1 VDTFKFVIVFS
12 CAWFLLI
19 SCRQKS
25 STRKE
30 VAIDL
35 PYTFKTEKAEDLSV
49 KAFALRKESKYDEA
63 INLYQQAIAIEPDNP
78 KLFFDI
84 SECYANKKELN
95 EALFAL
101 DTAIKLDS
109 LNPNFYNN
117 RGLIYWKLYKDE
129 NAIIDY
135 NHAIALGSQNWVTY
149 SNLSIVYY
157 WNKKQIE
164 ACETFKT
171 AKKLGLP
178 ADVIT
183 NDKHL
188 TVLQESC
195 K

>member
-1 VDTFKFVIVFS
+1 MDTFKFVVVFS
-12 CAWFLLI
+12 CACSLLI

-25 STRKE
+25 STPKE
-30 VAIDL
+30 VSIDL
-35 PYTFKTEKAEDLSV
+35 PYTFKTEKAENLSI
-49 KAFALRKESKYDEA
+49 KAFALRKETKYDEA
-63 INLYQQAIAIEPDNP
+63 IKLYQQAIAIEPDNP

-95 EALFAL
+95 EAIFAL

-135 NHAIALGSQNWVTY
+135 KHAIALGSQSWVTY